1 MDKTEVKQALR
12 DVIRR
17 ATDALVELDTEPREA
32 LRSVAYV
39 AFFAGR
45 VVDEVVGDD
54 KFRGNTQHE
63 EARTV
68 LSHIEVA

>member
-32 LRSVAYV
+32 LLSIMYV

-45 VVDEVVGDD
+45 AVDEVAGDS
-54 KFRGNTQHE
+54 KYRGNTQHE
-63 EARTV
+63 EARAA